1 MIGAVAGG
9 TARPGLF
16 PLLREAAL
24 PLALFSGVAHGG
36 AATVMGIMAV
46 GVVPGGVGGAML
58 LVWSVF
64 SLFVSLVGYRWMEE
78 RRRSRAVS
86 ALAVS
91 GMPRLASAII
101 ALYPRSLEEP
111 AVAEVFELYR
121 RAQRSLEEGD
131 YRGAGEA
138 VERGTALADGL
149 LRGAGSVC
157 GDATEPGD
165 SALDEE
171 AKKRGAGSW
180 S

>member
-9 TARPGLF
+9 TARQGLF

-36 AATVMGIMAV
+36 AVAMVGLMVV
-46 GVVPGGVGGAML
+46 GVVPGGVGGVML
-58 LVWSVF
+58 LAWSVF
-64 SLFVSLVGYRWMEE
+64 SLLVSLVGYRRMEE
-78 RRRSRAVS
+78 RRRRLAAS

-111 AVAEVFELYR
+111 AIAEVFELYR

-138 VERGTALADGL
+138 MERGVALADGV
-149 LRGAGSVC
+149 LRGAGAVC

-165 SALDEE
+165 SARDEE